1 MERTSAK
8 RNAILAL
15 LRSTTTHPTAEWVYA
30 HLKPEW
36 PELSLATVYRNLA
49 YFKET
54 GQLTSVGTVNGKER
68 WDARTD
74 DHAHFICTGCDRIW
88 DLPVICPPSLT
99 RCAEKASGSQI
110 TGCRISFTG
119 VCADCQPPDTE
130 TTGGMPL

>member
-30 HLKPEW
+30 NLKPDW

-49 YFKET
+49 RFKVA
-54 GQLTSVGTVNGKER
+54 GLLTSVGTVNGKER

-74 DHAHFICTGCDRIW
+74 DHAHFICTGCDRVW
-88 DLPVICPPSLT
+88 DLPVGCPPSLM
-99 RCAEKASGSQI
+99 RCAEKASGGHI
-110 TGCRISFTG
+110 TSCRISFTG
-119 VCADCQPPDTE
+119 VCADCQPPDIE
-130 TTGGMPL
+130 PTGGISL